1 MTEPLQINEVLTI
14 PAADLQWSAA
24 RGSGP
29 GGQNVNK
36 VASKVELRFDLNGTT
51 ALSPA
56 VKERLRAIAASRVD
70 AEGRLLITCQE
81 SRDQRYNLEEAL
93 RKLRDL
99 ILKALTP
106 PKKRRPTKPTRASKE
121 RRLAGKRAHAEKKR
135 RRTSDSE

>member
-1 MTEPLQINEVLTI
+1 MTDPLQINESLTI
-14 PAADLQWSAA
+14 PTADLQWSAA

>member
-1 MTEPLQINEVLTI
+1 MTEPLQISESLTI
-14 PAADLQWSAA
+14 PAADLHWSAA

-36 VASKVELRFDLNGTT
+36 VASKVELRFDIAGTT
-51 ALSPA
+51 TLSPA
-56 VKERLRAIAASRVD
+56 VKERLRAIAGNRID
-70 AEGRLLITCQE
+70 ADGRLLITCQE
-81 SRDQRYNLEEAL
+81 SRDQRSNLEEAL

>member
-56 VKERLRAIAASRVD
+56 VKDRLRAIAGNRID

-81 SRDQRYNLEEAL
+81 SRDQRSNLEEAL
-93 RKLRDL
+93 RKVRAL

-106 PKKRRPTKPTRASKE
+106 PKKRRPTKPTRGSKE

>member
-56 VKERLRAIAASRVD
+56 VKDRLRAIAGNRID

-81 SRDQRYNLEEAL
+81 SRDQRSNLEEAL

>member
-1 MTEPLQINEVLTI
+1 MTEPLQINEVLTV

-56 VKERLRAIAASRVD
+56 VKDRLRAIAGNRID
-70 AEGRLLITCQE
+70 ADGRLLITCQE
-81 SRDQRYNLEEAL
+81 SRDQRSNLEETL

>member
-1 MTEPLQINEVLTI
+1 MTEPLQISESLTI

-56 VKERLRAIAASRVD
+56 VKDRLRAIAGNRID

-81 SRDQRYNLEEAL
+81 SRDQRSNLEEAL
-93 RKLRDL
+93 RKVRAL

-106 PKKRRPTKPTRASKE
+106 PKKRRPTKPTRGSKE